1 MAKLIS
7 QAGRYPRRRSGCQGV
22 QWRNNCPGHGRVVRV
37 FFAAIALVSLLSG
50 KGFSASPRLPEAS
63 FEEANKLY
71 TSGMFEQAATIYE
84 QLIDRGIVHEDLY
97 YNLGNSYFRVG
108 RVGLAVYNYER
119 ALRLEPS
126 YEDARYNLG
135 VAREVVA
142 ERFASRLAG
151 AEQDP
156 VWRRAVTFFSLATL
170 SLIVLGLN
178 VLFFGALVA
187 LRFLTESFRRTALI
201 VSSAFAGLALVVA
214 VLLFAGHIYL
224 VERVD
229 LGIVL
234 PDQVVMREGAD
245 ERSAERGL
253 LHPGLRVE
261 IVGRAPRGWL
271 RVRLSNGVDGWVPN
285 DTIGRLRIA
294 SDK

>member
-1 MAKLIS
+1 MTNLSSADCGYHWRRDVCTDR
-7 QAGRYPRRRSGCQGV
+7 GRALAP
-22 QWRNNCPGHGRVVRV
+22 
-37 FFAAIALVSLLSG
+37 FFATIALVSLLG
-50 KGFSASPRLPEAS
+50 AQEGISAPSVSNAAS
-63 FEEANKLY
+63 FFDANHLY
-71 TSGMFEQAATIYE
+71 TSGQFEQAAAIYE
-84 QLIDRGIVHEDLY
+84 QLIERGIVHEDLY
-97 YNLGNSYFRVG
+97 YNLGNSYFRIG
-108 RVGLAVYNYER
+108 RMGLAVYNYER
-119 ALRLEPS
+119 ALRLEPTH
-126 YEDARYNLG
+126 EDARYNLG

-142 ERFASRLAG
+142 KRFANRLAG
-151 AEQDP
+151 AERDP
-156 VWRRAVTFFSLATL
+156 MWRRAVTFFSLATL
-170 SLIVLGLN
+170 SLIALGLN

-187 LRFLTESFRRTALI
+187 LRFLTESFRRTALV
-201 VSSAFAGLALVVA
+201 VSSAFAGLALVMA

-285 DTIGRLRIA
+285 TTIGRLQIA
-294 SDK
+294 SNSDD